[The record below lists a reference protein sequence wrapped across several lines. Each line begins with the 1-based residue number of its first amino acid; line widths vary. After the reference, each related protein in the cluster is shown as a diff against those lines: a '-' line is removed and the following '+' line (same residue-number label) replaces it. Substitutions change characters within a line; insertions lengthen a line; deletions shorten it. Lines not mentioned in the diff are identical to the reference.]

1 MYPAMRARKAIGTAT
16 VKNRKNQRLF
26 REQQTKKNLFFSSP
40 SNWKSTWENLLIFP
54 VRNADRGKLTN
65 GNRFQDSMSARRVDV
80 GFWDSP
86 LDQADEQPIL
96 CLEKPAADF
105 EASKQIRRNLLKP
118 HALYLD

>member
-1 MYPAMRARKAIGTAT
+1 
-16 VKNRKNQRLF
+16 
-26 REQQTKKNLFFSSP
+26 
-40 SNWKSTWENLLIFP
+40 
-54 VRNADRGKLTN
+54 
-65 GNRFQDSMSARRVDV
+65 MSARRVDV